1 MFKPT
6 IFREYDIRG
15 AADVELLDDDVV
27 QLGRA
32 FGTYLQRHQGK
43 RISLGRDTRLSS
55 PRLRDAL
62 MRGLKASGCDVI
74 DIGVVPTP
82 VLYYSVFHLKT
93 DGAVMITGSHNP
105 SEFNGFKTVCGASTI
120 HGAAIQEIRRMIDSG
135 DLATG
140 EGTESTADVV
150 TPYVAEVSAQFLF
163 PRRIRVVFD
172 AGNGTGGPVMHRIL
186 ERLNVDAT
194 EMFFEM
200 DGRFPNHHPDP
211 TVPENL
217 QALVEKV
224 RESKA
229 DLGIAFDGD
238 TDRIGAVDDRGSIV
252 WGDQLMIIYGREI
265 LTRKPGAT
273 FIGEVKCSQLMYDD
287 LKARGGNPVMW
298 KTGHSLIKA
307 KMKETHAELAGEMS
321 GHIFFADRWYGFDD
335 ALYSA
340 CRLMEIVA
348 DSGRPLSH
356 LLADLP
362 ATVVT
367 PEIRFECP
375 DELKFAV
382 VSQAI
387 AVLRARH
394 QTEDVDG
401 VRVLFPHGWGLVRA
415 SNTQPVLVMRF
426 EATTPE
432 LLQEYRREIEDVVE
446 AAKLH
451 AQSAS
456 IERLN
461 DKMRGVWWGRRF
473 HLPIRA
479 QLGTTFQSTNFA
491 NRPFPSVPPEAGS
504 NQRRI
509 PRPRS
514 SSARSE
520 NSGTGD
526 KKLARSEAGCRA
538 AGRRQGVPCRWSTA
552 RHETAPYRLDRVCWQ
567 GSSAFA

>member
-15 AADVELLDDDVV
+15 AAGVELLDPDVE

-32 FGTYLQRHQGK
+32 FGTYLRRHAGQ

-62 MRGLKASGCDVI
+62 LRGLKASGCDVI
-74 DIGVVPTP
+74 DLGVVPTP

-105 SEFNGFKTVCGASTI
+105 PEFNGFKTVCGASTI
-120 HGAAIQEIRRMIDSG
+120 HGAAIQEIRRMIETG
-135 DLATG
+135 DMAAG
-140 EGTESTADVV
+140 AGTETTADMV
-150 TPYVAEVSAQFLF
+150 TPYVAEVSAQFHF

-186 ERLNVDAT
+186 ENLNVDAT

-211 TVPENL
+211 TVIENL
-217 QALVEKV
+217 QPLIDKV
-224 RESKA
+224 RESQA

-238 TDRIGAVDDRGSIV
+238 TDRIGAVDDRGTVV
-252 WGDQLMIIYGREI
+252 WGDQLMIVYGREI

-287 LKARGGNPVMW
+287 LKARGGNPIMW

-348 DSGRPLSH
+348 DSGQPLSH
-356 LLADLP
+356 QLEDLP
-362 ATVVT
+362 STVVT
-367 PEIRFECP
+367 PEIRFDCP

-382 VSQAI
+382 VNEAV

-394 QTEDVDG
+394 RTVDVDG
-401 VRVLFPHGWGLVRA
+401 VRVLFSGGWGLVRA

-432 LLQEYRREIEDVVE
+432 LLQAYRREVEAVVE
-446 AAKLH
+446 AAKQRALAAH
-451 AQSAS
+451 P
-456 IERLN
+456 
-461 DKMRGVWWGRRF
+461 DPGR
-473 HLPIRA
+473 
-479 QLGTTFQSTNFA
+479 
-491 NRPFPSVPPEAGS
+491 
-504 NQRRI
+504 
-509 PRPRS
+509 
-514 SSARSE
+514 
-520 NSGTGD
+520 
-526 KKLARSEAGCRA
+526 
-538 AGRRQGVPCRWSTA
+538 
-552 RHETAPYRLDRVCWQ
+552 
-567 GSSAFA
+567 